1 MASTDLATDRE
12 HLTRQMYACDEPL
25 AVRIRTHELYTRP
38 RMDFADWVLNHLPW
52 RGEEVVLDIGCG
64 AGLYIEPVCARL
76 TEGGRLL
83 CGDLSLG
90 MLRDV
95 AAKALPT
102 AASLFN
108 VDAMHLPL
116 PDNCCDV
123 VLANHMLYH
132 VPDIERAVVEAHRVL
147 RPNGYFVAATN
158 ARDSMRGF
166 IELIESA
173 SLVLDHPI
181 EISASP
187 VMTRFN
193 LENGRPFIDTIF
205 CKVEMMKLASAL
217 VFPTVESAKAYV
229 NSMRHTYRSLLP
241 DGLDWDTLL
250 KEVERQ
256 IRSTLALHNEYRV
269 SKTTGLFLAT
279 KVG

>member
-1 MASTDLATDRE
+1 MGHADFVTDQE
-12 HLTRQMYACDEPL
+12 HLTTHTYATDEPL

-38 RMDFADWVLNHLPW
+38 RMDFAAWVLNHVPW
-52 RGEEVVLDIGCG
+52 CGDETVLDIGCG
-64 AGLYIEPVCARL
+64 AGLYIEPVSACL
-76 TEGGRLL
+76 TGGGRLL

-95 AAKALPT
+95 AAKALPA

-147 RPNGYFVAATN
+147 RSNGYLVAATN

-173 SLVLDHPI
+173 SFVLGHPI
-181 EISASP
+181 EIPVSP

-193 LENGRPFIDTIF
+193 LENGSPFIDTIF
-205 CKVEMMKLASAL
+205 CKVEMIKLPSVLTFSTAEP
-217 VFPTVESAKAYV
+217 VMAYV
-229 NSMRHTYRSLLP
+229 NSMRHTYRSLLS

-269 SKTTGLFLAT
+269 PKTTGLFLAT